1 MFKHSAKVEKVF
13 DMFKHLNINF
23 FKIIFLF
30 IFERR

>member
-1 MFKHSAKVEKVF
+1 MFKHIAKVGKVF

-23 FKIIFLF
+23 FKMIILF